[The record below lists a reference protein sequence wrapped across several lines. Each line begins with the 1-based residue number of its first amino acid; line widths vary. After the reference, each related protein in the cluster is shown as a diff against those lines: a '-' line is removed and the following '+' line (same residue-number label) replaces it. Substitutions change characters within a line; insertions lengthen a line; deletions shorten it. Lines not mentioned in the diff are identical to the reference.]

1 MPEPVIV
8 LHGLNTIYEKIKD
21 WLQERP
27 IENDLMSVQVVLN
40 GWPYVN
46 MAYPLLEQSLKAL
59 ALELDKTYT
68 PYKDGHSLKAV
79 FDRFDTL
86 DQAVTNRMRKGYVTF
101 QSLHN
106 YVGYRTLDEFI
117 DNIDKDYAKWRYFPL
132 EGWKNGEP
140 AKTSV
145 EAMLEVARQ
154 TLDIL
159 AGRVAT
165 DHGFRTVGSRLEWK
179 VANTLTTR
187 ANLNYQEGMVDAIN
201 AWLKENDG
209 SYINGVAKMAWQE
222 QRRGIPVRYQFE
234 APLSEVMENLK
245 KALVENRDSDMQQ
258 FLKRAMN
265 AGSPLVW
272 DRQQGIFR

>member
-1 MPEPVIV
+1 MPKPIIV
-8 LHGLNTIYEKIKD
+8 LHGLDTIYEKIKD

-59 ALELDKTYT
+59 ALELDKTYN

-86 DQAVTNRMRKGYVTF
+86 DREVANRMRKGYVAF
-101 QSLHN
+101 QSLHH

-117 DNIDKDYAKWRYFPL
+117 NNIDNDYTKWRYFPL

-145 EAMLEVARQ
+145 EAMLEVTRQ
-154 TLDIL
+154 TLDVL
-159 AGRVAT
+159 AARVAT
-165 DHGFRTVGSRLEWK
+165 DHGFQTVGTRLEWK
-179 VANTLTTR
+179 VANTLSKR
-187 ANLNYQEGMVDAIN
+187 ANWNYQEGMVAVIK
-201 AWLKENDG
+201 AWIKAHDN
-209 SYINGVAKMAWQE
+209 SYINGVAKMVWRE
-222 QRRGIPVRYQFE
+222 QHEGIPVRYQFE
-234 APLSEVMENLK
+234 TPLSDLMENLK
-245 KALVENRDSDMQQ
+245 NALVENRDSDMQQ
-258 FLKRAMN
+258 FLKRARN

-272 DRQQGIFR
+272 DHQQGIFR